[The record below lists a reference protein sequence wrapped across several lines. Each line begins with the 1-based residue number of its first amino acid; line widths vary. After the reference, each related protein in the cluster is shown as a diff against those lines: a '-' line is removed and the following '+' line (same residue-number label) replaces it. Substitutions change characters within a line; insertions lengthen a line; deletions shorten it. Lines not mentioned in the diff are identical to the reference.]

1 MIKLYLSTWD
11 QCMDQ
16 KLINGWY
23 YEITEP
29 SNLIDDIAGSDCYG

>member
-1 MIKLYLSTWD
+1 
-11 QCMDQ
+11 MDQ

-29 SNLIDDIAGSDCYG
+29 SSLIDDVAGSDCYG